1 VTPSMREASG
11 GISTDPSR
19 QEPATFV
26 GIVSEPTAGGD
37 GPERV
42 FALTPDAGAKG
53 ENLLVWLRTSAPFF
67 RADGKPSP
75 ALTDGIRVV
84 VHGRLQP
91 NTKRV
96 LAESVAVLA
105 DGERPADTASVSG
118 DVSDAN
124 ADAGSFAVTARDLRQ
139 IESALKVI
147 TDLERIGDHAVDIA
161 KIARKLT
168 QEFYLKAPL
177 LDIGPLALTAQTM
190 LHQSLESLVRHDLEL
205 AVRVCENDDEAD
217 DAFKTLRDELLA
229 MTQNKPSLIFP
240 ASYMLLAVVYLE
252 RIADHATNIAER
264 VYYIETGDRKPLGRR
279 DERPEAL

>member
-1 VTPSMREASG
+1 MLNT
-11 GISTDPSR
+11 R
-19 QEPATFV
+19 QSFHDELAALEQELLHM
-26 GIVSEPTAGGD
+26 G
-37 GPERV
+37 
-42 FALTPDAGAKG
+42 ALTGTMLGQAVEAVQRSDA
-53 ENLLVWLRTSAPFF
+53 L
-67 RADGKPSP
+67 
-75 ALTDGIRVV
+75 
-84 VHGRLQP
+84 
-91 NTKRV
+91 
-96 LAESVAVLA
+96 LAETVLSQDDAVDEMDRRIEAQCIRLLA
-105 DGERPADTASVSG
+105 LQQPM
-118 DVSDAN
+118 
-124 ADAGSFAVTARDLRQ
+124 ARDLRQ

-229 MTQNKPSLIFP
+229 MTQDKPSLVFP

-279 DERPEAL
+279 DERPEAS

>member
-1 VTPSMREASG
+1 MG
-11 GISTDPSR
+11 
-19 QEPATFV
+19 
-26 GIVSEPTAGGD
+26 
-37 GPERV
+37 
-42 FALTPDAGAKG
+42 ALTGTMLGQAVEAVQRSDA
-53 ENLLVWLRTSAPFF
+53 L
-67 RADGKPSP
+67 
-75 ALTDGIRVV
+75 
-84 VHGRLQP
+84 
-91 NTKRV
+91 
-96 LAESVAVLA
+96 LAETVLSQDDAVDEMDRRIEAQCIRLLA
-105 DGERPADTASVSG
+105 LQQPM
-118 DVSDAN
+118 
-124 ADAGSFAVTARDLRQ
+124 ARDLRQ

-217 DAFKTLRDELLA
+217 DTFKTLRDELLA
-229 MTQNKPSLIFP
+229 MTQNKPSLVFP

-279 DERPEAL
+279 DGRPEAS

>member
-1 VTPSMREASG
+1 MG
-11 GISTDPSR
+11 
-19 QEPATFV
+19 
-26 GIVSEPTAGGD
+26 
-37 GPERV
+37 
-42 FALTPDAGAKG
+42 ALTGTMLGQAVEAVQRSDA
-53 ENLLVWLRTSAPFF
+53 L
-67 RADGKPSP
+67 
-75 ALTDGIRVV
+75 
-84 VHGRLQP
+84 
-91 NTKRV
+91 
-96 LAESVAVLA
+96 LAETVLSQDDAVDEMDRRIEAQCIRLLA
-105 DGERPADTASVSG
+105 LQQPM
-118 DVSDAN
+118 
-124 ADAGSFAVTARDLRQ
+124 ARDLRQ

-205 AVRVCENDDEAD
+205 AIRVCDDDDHAD
-217 DAFKTLRDELLA
+217 DAFKVLRDELLA
-229 MTQNKPSLIFP
+229 LTQDKPSLVFP

-279 DERPEAL
+279 RARTEAA

>member
-1 VTPSMREASG
+1 MG
-11 GISTDPSR
+11 
-19 QEPATFV
+19 
-26 GIVSEPTAGGD
+26 
-37 GPERV
+37 
-42 FALTPDAGAKG
+42 ALTGTMLGQAVEAVQRSDA
-53 ENLLVWLRTSAPFF
+53 L
-67 RADGKPSP
+67 
-75 ALTDGIRVV
+75 
-84 VHGRLQP
+84 
-91 NTKRV
+91 
-96 LAESVAVLA
+96 LAETVLSQDDAVDEMDRRIEAQCIRLLA
-105 DGERPADTASVSG
+105 LQQPM
-118 DVSDAN
+118 
-124 ADAGSFAVTARDLRQ
+124 ARDLRQ

-205 AVRVCENDDEAD
+205 AIRVCDDDDHAD
-217 DAFKTLRDELLA
+217 DAFKALRDELLA
-229 MTQNKPSLIFP
+229 LTQDKPSLVFP

-279 DERPEAL
+279 RARTEAA

>member
-1 VTPSMREASG
+1 MG
-11 GISTDPSR
+11 
-19 QEPATFV
+19 
-26 GIVSEPTAGGD
+26 
-37 GPERV
+37 
-42 FALTPDAGAKG
+42 ALTGTMLGQAVEAVQRSDA
-53 ENLLVWLRTSAPFF
+53 L
-67 RADGKPSP
+67 
-75 ALTDGIRVV
+75 
-84 VHGRLQP
+84 
-91 NTKRV
+91 
-96 LAESVAVLA
+96 LAETVLSQDDAVDEMDRRIEAQCIRLLA
-105 DGERPADTASVSG
+105 LQQPM
-118 DVSDAN
+118 
-124 ADAGSFAVTARDLRQ
+124 ARDLRQ

-229 MTQNKPSLIFP
+229 MTQNKPSLVFP

-264 VYYIETGDRKPLGRR
+264 VYYIETGERKPLGRR
-279 DERPEAL
+279 DPRPEDS